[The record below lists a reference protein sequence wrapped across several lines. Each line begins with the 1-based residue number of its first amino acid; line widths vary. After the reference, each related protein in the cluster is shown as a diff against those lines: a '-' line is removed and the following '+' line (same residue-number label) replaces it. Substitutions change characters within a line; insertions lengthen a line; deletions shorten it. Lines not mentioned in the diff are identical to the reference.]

1 MDFYFLW
8 RWGIEKETLFM
19 VISMSIPNKEYG
31 EPWHENPR
39 WNLKWSANYRDP
51 HTLNPNIQ

>member
-1 MDFYFLW
+1 
-8 RWGIEKETLFM
+8 LFM